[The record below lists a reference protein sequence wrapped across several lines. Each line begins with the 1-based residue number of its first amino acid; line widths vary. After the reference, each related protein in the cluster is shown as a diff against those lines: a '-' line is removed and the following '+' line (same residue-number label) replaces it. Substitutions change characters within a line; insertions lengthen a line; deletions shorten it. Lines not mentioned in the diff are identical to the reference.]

1 VSPQVIFSGSAAGG
15 GGAMGVV
22 VGEIHMTHTLSLVTS
37 TSRVPV
43 GAALKERREKGANG
57 GAKEGTKRASPK
69 A

>member
-1 VSPQVIFSGSAAGG
+1 
-15 GGAMGVV
+15 MGVV